1 MSVLDLKTKWNGIKY
16 TPEIQQAFD
25 ELMGIEGF
33 KLPFASEHVEMILG
47 DVDVSVANAIR
58 RTLIDEMSGYC
69 LSFDISDFKHDIYTD
84 LFMDPE
90 FIRLRVR
97 GIKIM
102 RHMSK
107 DLLKNLKFAINVHN
121 KTDDVLYIYAK
132 DLILTNGK
140 LDNAIFNPTYELA
153 FVQPGRSLNIQNIR
167 FDSGK
172 GIYNATFNIACRS
185 VSMPLD
191 IEEYPKE
198 EIYSAE
204 GSQRVLSGFKIS
216 SLVANPRK
224 FKIKFDLPAVLDN
237 GGKTT
242 YLTIMD
248 VCTNIISRLQ
258 YIQRSIDE
266 SQNLQQTVDT
276 ITFIRTDVVVDGITM
291 KKFVIN
297 VKNETDTIGGLLT
310 RTICNLDPDIS
321 CCFYSC
327 IDHEKVMS
335 LNVRKEVTDPLELE
349 VLVVDAIKQI
359 IATFTSIKKDVQAL
373 IS

>member
-1 MSVLDLKTKWNGIKY
+1 MSVLEVKIKWNGVKY

-25 ELMGIEGF
+25 ELMDVNNF
-33 KLPFASEHVEMILG
+33 KLPFASEHVEMILD

-69 LSFDISDFKHDIYTD
+69 LSFDIGDFKHDIYTD

-90 FIRLRVR
+90 FIRMRVR

-107 DLLKNLKFAINVHN
+107 DSLKNLKFALNIHN
-121 KTDDVLYIYAK
+121 KTDNVLYVYAK

-140 LDNAIFNPTYELA
+140 LDSAIFNPTYELA
-153 FVQPGRSLNIQNIR
+153 FVQPGKSLNIQNIR
-167 FDSGK
+167 FDFGK
-172 GIYNATFNIACRS
+172 GMYNAAFNTACRS

-191 IEEYPKE
+191 IAEFPKE
-198 EIYSAE
+198 EIYSAD
-204 GSQRVLSGFKIS
+204 GSQRVLSGFKVS
-216 SLVANPRK
+216 SLISNPRK
-224 FKIKFDLPAVLDN
+224 FRIKFDMPAVLDN
-237 GGKTT
+237 GGKTS

-248 VCTNIISRLQ
+248 ACVNIMSRLQ
-258 YIQRSIDE
+258 YIQRSIEE

-297 VKNETDTIGGLLT
+297 VKNETDTIGGLLA

-327 IDHEKVMS
+327 IDHEKLMS

-349 VLVVDAIKQI
+349 VLVIDAIKQI
-359 IATFTSIKKDVQAL
+359 IATFTSIKKDIQAL
-373 IS
+373 VS

>member
-1 MSVLDLKTKWNGIKY
+1 MSVIDVKTKWNGIKY
-16 TPEIQQAFD
+16 TPEIQHVFD

-33 KLPFASEHVEMILG
+33 KLPFASEHVEMTL
-47 DVDVSVANAIR
+47 DNVDVSVANAIR
-58 RTLIDEMSGYC
+58 RTLIDEMGGYC
-69 LSFDISDFKHDIYTD
+69 LSFDIGDFKHDIYTD

-90 FIRLRVR
+90 FIKLRIR

-107 DLLKNLKFAINVHN
+107 DLLKNLKFALNVHN
-121 KTDDVLYIYAK
+121 KTDDVLYVYAK

-140 LDNAIFNPTYELA
+140 LDSAIFNPTYELA
-153 FVQPGRSLNIQNIR
+153 FVQPGKSLNIQNIR
-167 FDSGK
+167 FDFGK
-172 GIYNATFNIACRS
+172 GIYNAVFNTACRS
-185 VSMPLD
+185 VSIPLD
-191 IEEYPKE
+191 IEEYPKD
-198 EIYSAE
+198 EIYSAD
-204 GSQRVLSGFKIS
+204 GSQRILSGFKIS

-248 VCTNIISRLQ
+248 VCVNIISRLQ

-297 VKNETDTIGGLLT
+297 VKNETDTIGGLLA

-335 LNVRKEVTDPLELE
+335 LNIRKEVTDPLELE
-349 VLVVDAIKQI
+349 VLVIDAIKQI
-359 IATFTSIKKDVQAL
+359 IATFTSIKKDIQAL
-373 IS
+373 I

>member
-1 MSVLDLKTKWNGIKY
+1 MSMD
-16 TPEIQQAFD
+16 
-25 ELMGIEGF
+25 GF
-33 KLPFASEHVEMILG
+33 KLPFASEHVEMILN
-47 DVDVSVANAIR
+47 DVDISVANAIR
-58 RTLIDEMSGYC
+58 RTVVDEMSSYC
-69 LSFDISDFKHDIYTD
+69 LSFDISDFKYDIYTD

-90 FIRLRVR
+90 FIKLRIR

-107 DLLKNLKFAINVHN
+107 DLLKNLKFAINIHN
-121 KTDDVLYIYAK
+121 KTDEVIYIYAK
-132 DLILTNGK
+132 DLILTHGK
-140 LDNAIFNPTYELA
+140 LDSAIFNPTYELA
-153 FVQPGRSLNIQNIR
+153 FIQPGRSLNIQNIR
-167 FDSGK
+167 FDFGK
-172 GIYNATFNIACRS
+172 GMYNAAFNIACRS

-204 GSQRVLSGFKIS
+204 GSQRILSGFKIS
-216 SLVANPRK
+216 SLISNPRK
-224 FKIKFDLPAVLDN
+224 FLIKFDMPAVLN
-237 GGKTT
+237 NNGKTT

-258 YIQRSIDE
+258 YIQRSIEE
-266 SQNLQQTVDT
+266 SQNAQQTVDT

-297 VKNETDTIGGLLT
+297 IKNETDTIGGLLA
-310 RTICNLDPDIS
+310 RTIYNLDPDIS

-335 LNVRKEVTDPLELE
+335 LNIRKEVIDPLELE
-349 VLVVDAIKQI
+349 ILVIDAIKQNI
-359 IATFTSIKKDVQAL
+359 STFTSIKKDVQAL